1 MKRLL
6 LTFFIGFVTICIAQ
20 TSEEIVGDWQFYTLK
35 SDADTPTEK
44 LDRAAALMNT
54 MVLKLNTDKTYS
66 MAFMGLSETGKWE
79 LKDKMIKFTTN
90 DGKSYGYDI
99 LAFEKNLLTLDQ
111 KKFAIVLSRV
121 GAKVPPPHS
130 EPKPKKKYVTAYTPQ
145 LTKKWY
151 LKSCPA
157 PENFTDAQKD
167 AYAEM
172 LSGSYIEFKTNG
184 KCTLQLGDKKE
195 AGQWNLNL
203 DKNGITTTLKNIP
216 IVMYFIKI
224 NATDLVIT
232 EADSHDD
239 WIFSVVE

>member
-1 MKRLL
+1 MKTLL
-6 LTFFIGFVTICIAQ
+6 LSLFIGFTILCNAQ
-20 TSEEIVGDWQFYTLK
+20 TEQEIAGDWQFYTVK
-35 SDADTPTEK
+35 SDTDIPTEK

-54 MVLKLNTDKTYS
+54 MVLKLNTDKTYA

-79 LKDKMIKFTTN
+79 LKEKKIEFTTSDN
-90 DGKSYGYDI
+90 KSYGYDI

-130 EPKPKKKYVTAYTPQ
+130 EPKPKKIYVTAYTPQ

-157 PENFTDAQKD
+157 PENFTDTQKD
-167 AYAEM
+167 AFGEM

-195 AGQWNLNL
+195 TGQWNLNP

-216 IVMYFIKI
+216 TAMYFIKI

-232 EADSHDD
+232 EADSYDD